1 MCSIPDILKEQTQ
14 VGWKDR
20 DVLLQAPESLCQ
32 LGFDIRGFKGTLGP
46 DATSRVAPPVWIGT
60 LKSLH
65 FTAPHFAFLTE
76 ILKDVG
82 RWFRDDKQPPGI
94 GTLVR
99 PQEANPFQA
108 FALRDWAS
116 LAFRGKLRVH
126 LDPNKPTSSRAYI
139 KRSYQGTPQ
148 KGRVFI
154 RSSWGFRASRI

>member
-1 MCSIPDILKEQTQ
+1 MCEHLEFRQAADDDNVVRFISSASDLASLLKAGETSNSMCSIPDILKEQTQ

-82 RWFRDDKQPPGI
+82 HWFRDDKQPPGI
-94 GTLVR
+94 GTLVFR
-99 PQEANPFQA
+99 PPG
-108 FALRDWAS
+108 LGLLS
-116 LAFRGKLRVH
+116 V
-126 LDPNKPTSSRAYI
+126 
-139 KRSYQGTPQ
+139 
-148 KGRVFI
+148 
-154 RSSWGFRASRI
+154 